1 MKKKTIK
8 KLAQQIW
15 DLEQDLRKGI
25 NVQSAQN
32 KIEEIMSTLSFEEV
46 LELDDYITMNFL
58 KS

>member
-15 DLEQDLRKGI
+15 DLEQDLQKGI

>member
-15 DLEQDLRKGI
+15 DLEQDLQKGI

-32 KIEEIMSTLSFEEV
+32 KIEKIMSTLSFEEV